1 MFRKP
6 KKSKKTGIRRRRPS
20 EEDDDG
26 EVESNLNVQT
36 PPVDVKADSDDGND
50 VGEVRKHVAFKA
62 RKKLKTIR
70 KVNAGGGGDIDVK
83 GSALHHFQ
91 PSASRPS
98 QKDLATSTNQHHPTS
113 TTVRANKLLAGP
125 IRASANIRTTCRFD
139 YQPDICKDYK
149 DTGFCGFGD
158 GCIYLHDRGDQ
169 LSGWQ
174 LEQKWEEEQK
184 KKKDAQQK
192 QVEHFLRQSEGAGK
206 EMEQNN
212 QDTDDGLPFA
222 CHACRSF
229 FKNPVKTN
237 CSHYFCEKCLLEH
250 MKTNGTM
257 CPICS
262 KDTAGVYHEPTK
274 LLTKKRRLVGR
285 NASWKEFMFHCQG
298 RGQGQ
303 ADPVEV
309 GLLAP
314 TSS

>member
-6 KKSKKTGIRRRRPS
+6 KKSKQSGIRRRLSPDEDDSAEGEGTTDLRSRS
-20 EEDDDG
+20 EESNPVAELG
-26 EVESNLNVQT
+26 EAGGTTKKIEL
-36 PPVDVKADSDDGND
+36 
-50 VGEVRKHVAFKA
+50 KA
-62 RKKLKTIR
+62 RKKLKTTR
-70 KVNAGGGGDIDVK
+70 KANGEGDINITK

-113 TTVRANKLLAGP
+113 TKERANKLLAGP
-125 IRASANIRTTCRFD
+125 IRASSNIRTTCRFD

-158 GCIYLHDRGDQ
+158 SCIYLHDRGDQ

-184 KKKDAQQK
+184 KKKDDQQK
-192 QVEHFLRQSEGAGK
+192 QVERFLRQSGTE
-206 EMEQNN
+206 EQQDN
-212 QDTDDGLPFA
+212 QHADDGLPFA
-222 CHACRSF
+222 CHLCRSF
-229 FKNPVKTN
+229 FRNPVKTN
-237 CSHYFCEKCLLEH
+237 CSHYFCEKCLLEY

-274 LLTKKRRLVGR
+274 LQSKKRRMVGR
-285 NASWKEFMFHCQG
+285 NASWEDFMVHFQRH
-298 RGQGQ
+298 
-303 ADPVEV
+303 A
-309 GLLAP
+309 AA
-314 TSS
+314 SSS

>member
-26 EVESNLNVQT
+26 GAGVEESNLSVQT
-36 PPVDVKADSDDGND
+36 PPSDSDDDDDDDDNDDNDD
-50 VGEVRKHVAFKA
+50 VGEVRNKQVAFKS
-62 RKKLKTIR
+62 RKKLKTIG
-70 KVNAGGGGDIDVK
+70 KVNAGGDVNK
-83 GSALHHFQ
+83 GSALLHQFQ
-91 PSASRPS
+91 PSASQPS
-98 QKDLATSTNQHHPTS
+98 QKDLVTSTSQHHPTS
-113 TTVRANKLLAGP
+113 TKVRANKLLAGP
-125 IRASANIRTTCRFD
+125 IRAAANIRTTCRFD

-174 LEQKWEEEQK
+174 LDQKWEEDQK
-184 KKKDAQQK
+184 KKKDAQQQ
-192 QVEHFLRQSEGAGK
+192 QVERFLRQSEGEGK
-206 EMEQNN
+206 QQNI

-222 CHACRSF
+222 CHICRSF
-229 FKNPVKTN
+229 FTNPVRTN

-250 MKTNGTM
+250 IKTNGAM

-274 LLTKKRRLVGR
+274 LLSKKRRLVGR
-285 NASWKEFMFHCQG
+285 DASWKEFMLQC
-298 RGQGQ
+298 QGQ
-303 ADPVEV
+303 AENQLD
-309 GLLAP
+309 
-314 TSS
+314 S